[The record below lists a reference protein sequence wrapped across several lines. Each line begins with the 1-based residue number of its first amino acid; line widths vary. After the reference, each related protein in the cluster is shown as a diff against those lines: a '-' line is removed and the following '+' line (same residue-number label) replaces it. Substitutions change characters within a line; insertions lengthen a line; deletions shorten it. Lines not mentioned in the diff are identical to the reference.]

1 MRARGVIRRAES
13 ARVVSSV
20 QIGELIMSVDNGVV
34 MCSLPNGM
42 FRVKLSNER
51 KIVAHVSGKIKLES
65 AKILV
70 GDSVLVQRMFS
81 DSANGRIVHVYS
93 I

>member
-1 MRARGVIRRAES
+1 MNEA
-13 ARVVSSV
+13 
-20 QIGELIMSVDNGVV
+20 NGVV

-42 FRVKLSNER
+42 FRVKLSNKQ
-51 KIVAHVSGKIKLES
+51 KIVAHTSAKIKLES

-70 GDSVLVQRMFS
+70 GDSVLVQRVCS

>member
-1 MRARGVIRRAES
+1 MNG
-13 ARVVSSV
+13 
-20 QIGELIMSVDNGVV
+20 DNGVV

-42 FRVKLSNER
+42 FRVRLSN
-51 KIVAHVSGKIKLES
+51 KQKVVAHISGKIKLES

-70 GDSVLVQRMFS
+70 GDSVLVQRVCA

>member
-1 MRARGVIRRAES
+1 MNG
-13 ARVVSSV
+13 
-20 QIGELIMSVDNGVV
+20 DNGVV
-34 MCSLPNGM
+34 MCSLPNSM
-42 FRVKLSNER
+42 FRVRLSNR
-51 KIVAHVSGKIKLES
+51 QKVVAHVSGKIKLES

-70 GDSVLVQRMFS
+70 GDSVLVQRVRA

>member
-1 MRARGVIRRAES
+1 M
-13 ARVVSSV
+13 
-20 QIGELIMSVDNGVV
+20 QISELIMNGDNGVV

-42 FRVKLSNER
+42 FRVRLSNKQ
-51 KIVAHVSGKIKLES
+51 KIVAHVSGRIKLES

-70 GDSVLVQRMFS
+70 GDSVLVQRVRS

-93 I
+93 V